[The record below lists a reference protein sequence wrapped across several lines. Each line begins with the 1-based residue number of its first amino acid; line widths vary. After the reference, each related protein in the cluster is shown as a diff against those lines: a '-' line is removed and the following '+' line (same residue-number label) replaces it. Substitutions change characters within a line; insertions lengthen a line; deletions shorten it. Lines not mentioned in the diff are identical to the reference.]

1 MSKWYYDVTGLV
13 CAAVAGSVIAVGLVV
28 YAAPEHRPKLD
39 RLANPHCKRTEIIE
53 GVTLQQV
60 LTWCQMPRLLYGNA
74 RVETWEYDD
83 DFSVTFDAKTSLVI
97 DVYWRIQN
105 EHH

>member
-1 MSKWYYDVTGLV
+1 MKDWFHVTTS
-13 CAAVAGSVIAVGLVV
+13 AAALALMVLGAVSLIV
-28 YAAPEHRPKLD
+28 YTAPGPRPKLD

-53 GVTLQQV
+53 GVTFQQV